1 MLKNVL
7 LNDKVILGL
16 IILNSLVIFLSGFD
30 FSNKTKLIIEIVDDL
45 ITIVFLFEIIIK
57 FYVYRRDFFRS
68 YWNIF
73 DLILVSLSLP
83 SIMSIFSGN
92 LDLNFD
98 FILVFRVFRV
108 FKSIRF
114 LRFIPGV
121 EHLIS
126 GTIKALKSSVFVL
139 IGFAIYIFIIGILS
153 YSIFNNV
160 SPELFENPLKSIY
173 TIFKIFTIE
182 GWYEIPEMITDG
194 MSKLNSFFTISYF
207 IFVVVSGGLFG
218 LSLVNSIF
226 VDAMIEDNNDELNEK
241 LLSIENKL
249 DELTKKL
256 K

>member
-126 GTIKALKSSVFVL
+126 GTIKALKSSVFLL
-139 IGFAIYIFIIGILS
+139 IGFAIYIFIIYYFNYLILS
-153 YSIFNNV
+153 
-160 SPELFENPLKSIY
+160 
-173 TIFKIFTIE
+173 
-182 GWYEIPEMITDG
+182 
-194 MSKLNSFFTISYF
+194 
-207 IFVVVSGGLFG
+207 
-218 LSLVNSIF
+218 
-226 VDAMIEDNNDELNEK
+226 
-241 LLSIENKL
+241 
-249 DELTKKL
+249 
-256 K
+256 